1 MRKEDWVVDSV
12 RHFAFCSFGN
22 VVAECMP
29 VSFFVGDEGA
39 LSIEP
44 FDGFGIPHVKE
55 GAQWSVEAWVE
66 KLDLCGGFLLG
77 KDFINNTDDNL
88 SDMVEEVGEVDVVQ
102 LGLDVGKFGKVTAS
116 CRKDILVSLRLGF

>member
-1 MRKEDWVVDSV
+1 M
-12 RHFAFCSFGN
+12 
-22 VVAECMP
+22 
-29 VSFFVGDEGA
+29 
-39 LSIEP
+39 
-44 FDGFGIPHVKE
+44 
-55 GAQWSVEAWVE
+55 EAWVE

-102 LGLDVGKFGKVTAS
+102 LGLDVGKLGKVTAS